1 MFKSG
6 EGPLLVGFFAS
17 KSVCQFWGEDPPMV
31 NMARNQHGITE
42 FDLVESPKKNVS
54 ITQNPDDLK
63 RPID

>member
-1 MFKSG
+1 
-6 EGPLLVGFFAS
+6 
-17 KSVCQFWGEDPPMV
+17 MV